1 MELICDIDPNGKTVN
16 IKILTPSKYNDLNR
30 AAMKTVEER
39 KYAPSESGI
48 QGERITITFLL
59 TD

>member
-1 MELICDIDPNGKTVN
+1 VELICDIDPNGKTFN
-16 IKILTPSKYNDLNR
+16 IKIVTPSKYNDLDR
-30 AAMKTVEER
+30 AAIKQVQER

-48 QGERITITFLL
+48 QGERIVIIFRL